1 MFKIGTRL
9 KRLVRTVSDETISNV
24 VVHKHGILQFIN
36 VYKMYYKRCCAE
48 LRWGD
53 EVDAIVILFT

>member
-1 MFKIGTRL
+1 MSI
-9 KRLVRTVSDETISNV
+9 

-36 VYKMYYKRCCAE
+36 VYKMYCNRCCAE

-53 EVDAIVILFT
+53 EVGTFFVYSHRSNAILLFLITRIKL